1 MLQSTNITN
10 TLSGRIQAVL
20 HITLQLGAMATIKIT
35 YKHNS
40 LHITFHMKP

>member
-10 TLSGRIQAVL
+10 TLSGRIQAVS
-20 HITLQLGAMATIKIT
+20 HITLQLDDTATIKIT

-40 LHITFHMKP
+40 LHIIFHMKP